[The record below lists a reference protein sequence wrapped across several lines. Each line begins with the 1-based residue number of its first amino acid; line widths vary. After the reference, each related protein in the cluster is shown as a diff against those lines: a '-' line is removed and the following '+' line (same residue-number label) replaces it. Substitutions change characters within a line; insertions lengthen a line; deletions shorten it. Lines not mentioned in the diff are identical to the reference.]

1 MRESGNNRRDKGVAQ
16 VLLMRLENE
25 RLPYALKLKD
35 RVDRG
40 ERLSDFD
47 TQFLKRVMQEGREAR
62 ILAAKLPQ
70 YQEVVNRMA
79 ALYEEIT
86 RTAAE
91 NETKTAPG
99 H

>member
-35 RVDRG
+35 RVDRR

-86 RTAAE
+86 RKAAE

>member
-70 YQEVVNRMA
+70 YQEVVTRMA
-79 ALYEEIT
+79 DLYQEIT
-86 RTAAE
+86 RKGLE
-91 NETKTAPG
+91 NEQKPTE
-99 H
+99 